1 MQKWFLKNRNAENYS
16 AVKSIVKDDLLAK
29 VLCNRGVVDAD
40 EVIDYLNDDYTKIY
54 RTDGLPDMD
63 VAREIIKDAI
73 DNHKKIR
80 IVGDYDSDGI
90 MSTTLLLRSL
100 KTFGAETSFEV
111 PDRKQDGYGINKRIV
126 DGCIKDDVSVIITC
140 DNGVSAFEAVKYA
153 KDNGIKVIVTDHHL
167 PKIEDG
173 KEISVEADAIIDPK
187 VEKSSYPFNDICGAF
202 VAFKLITYIS
212 KDYEFN
218 ADLIDEIT
226 QYAAFAS
233 VTDIM
238 PLLDENRDLIK
249 RGLELINSRPAK
261 AFYHLKNELKV
272 DKEINVFHIGF
283 ILGPSVNAIGRLSN
297 ANHAIAAFESYDDDK
312 IIAICKELY
321 ALNQERKDLTEL
333 GYEVAIKEIEAD
345 ENFLDKDVIIVK
357 SKDIERSVAGIVAG
371 RLKERYYR
379 PAIALYEEDG
389 VLYGSARSIE
399 EYNLFEEL
407 NKAKEL
413 LNSFGGH
420 KLAAGL
426 ELKLDNYDKFVT
438 FINKN
443 SNLTDDDK
451 IEKIYIDAFYPID
464 FQKFSIFDT
473 IEKLKPF
480 GEKNPDVLFADKDL
494 VLKDISVFGQNRNVI
509 KLKFRTKLDNIMM
522 AILFYKED
530 ELKKDY
536 EDEFNSDIYRDL
548 ASGKEIIMDICY
560 NLRINE
566 YMNNKNLEIN
576 VKHFRFRRWAYDRRF
591 N

>member
-1 MQKWFLKNRNAENYS
+1 MQKWFLKNRNTENYS

-29 VLCNRGVVDAD
+29 VLCNRGVVDDD

-54 RTDGLPDMD
+54 RTDGLPDMEA
-63 VAREIIKDAI
+63 AREIIKDAI

-80 IVGDYDSDGI
+80 VVGDYDSDGI

-100 KTFGAETSFEV
+100 KSFGAEASFEV
-111 PDRKQDGYGINKRIV
+111 PDRKRDGYGINKRIV
-126 DGCIKDDVSVIITC
+126 DGCIKDDVAVIITC

-173 KEISVEADAIIDPK
+173 KEISVEADSIIDPK
-187 VEKSSYPFNDICGAF
+187 VEKSSYPFKEICGAF

-212 KDYEFN
+212 KDYDFN
-218 ADLIDEIT
+218 PDLIDEII
-226 QYAAFAS
+226 QYAAFAT

-238 PLLDENRDLIK
+238 PLLDENRDLVK
-249 RGLELINSRPAK
+249 RGLQLMNSRPAK
-261 AFYHLKNELKV
+261 VFYHLKNELKV

-297 ANHAIAAFESYDDDK
+297 ANHAIAAFESCDDDS

-333 GYEVAIKEIEAD
+333 GYDVAIKEIEAD
-345 ENFLDKDVIIVK
+345 EAFEDKDIIIVK

-371 RLKERYYR
+371 RLKERYYK

-399 EYNLFEEL
+399 EYNIFDEL

-426 ELKLDNYDKFVT
+426 ELKLDNYDDFVR
-438 FINKN
+438 FLNEN
-443 SNLTDDDK
+443 STLTDEDK

-464 FQKFSIFDT
+464 FQKFSTYDT

-480 GEKNPDVLFADKDL
+480 GEKNPAVLFADKDL
-494 VLKDISVFGQNRNVI
+494 VLKDISVFGQNRSVI

-530 ELKKDY
+530 EFKKDY
-536 EDEFNSDIYRDL
+536 EDQFNSDIYRDL

-576 VKHFRFRRWAYDRRF
+576 IKHFRFRR
-591 N
+591 

>member
-29 VLCNRGVVDAD
+29 VLCNRGVVEEE
-40 EVIDYLNDDYTKIY
+40 EVIDYLNDDYSLIY
-54 RTDGLPDMD
+54 RTEGLPDLELS
-63 VAREIIKDAI
+63 RKIIKDAI
-73 DNHKKIR
+73 DNNKKIR

-100 KTFGAETSFEV
+100 KTFGADTSFEV

-187 VEKSSYPFNDICGAF
+187 VEKSSYPFKDICGAF

-218 ADLIDEIT
+218 ADLIDEIA
-226 QYAAFAS
+226 QYAAFATI
-233 VTDIM
+233 TDIM

-399 EYNLFEEL
+399 EYNLFDEL
-407 NKAKEL
+407 SKAKDL
-413 LNSFGGH
+413 LSGFGGH

-438 FINKN
+438 FINNN
-443 SNLTDDDK
+443 SNLTDEDK

>member
-1 MQKWFLKNRNAENYS
+1 MQKWFLKNRNAENYT
-16 AVKSIVKDDLLAK
+16 AVKNIVKDDLLAK
-29 VLCNRGVVDAD
+29 VLCNRGIV
-40 EVIDYLNDDYTKIY
+40 EEEKVIDYLNDDYSLIY
-54 RTDGLPDMD
+54 RTEGLPDLEL
-63 VAREIIKDAI
+63 ARKIIKDAI

-100 KTFGAETSFEV
+100 KTFGADTSFEV

-153 KDNGIKVIVTDHHL
+153 KDNDIKVIVTDHHL

-187 VEKSSYPFNDICGAF
+187 VEKSSYPFKDICGAF

-218 ADLIDEIT
+218 ADLIDEII
-226 QYAAFAS
+226 QYAAFATI
-233 VTDIM
+233 TDIM

-345 ENFLDKDVIIVK
+345 ENFPDKDVIIVK

-389 VLYGSARSIE
+389 ILYGSARSIE
-399 EYNLFEEL
+399 EYNLFDEL
-407 NKAKEL
+407 SKAKDL
-413 LNSFGGH
+413 LSGFGGH

-438 FINKN
+438 FINNN
-443 SNLTDDDK
+443 SNLTDEDK

-509 KLKFRTKLDNIMM
+509 KLKFRTKLDNIMT

>member
-29 VLCNRGVVDAD
+29 VLCNRGVVDPD

-63 VAREIIKDAI
+63 AAREIIKDAI

-80 IVGDYDSDGI
+80 VVGDYDSDGI

-100 KTFGAETSFEV
+100 KSFGAEASFEV

-126 DGCIKDDVSVIITC
+126 DGCIKDDVAVIITC

-187 VEKSSYPFNDICGAF
+187 VEKSSYPFKEICGAF
-202 VAFKLITYIS
+202 VAFKLIIYIS
-212 KDYEFN
+212 KDYDFN
-218 ADLIDEIT
+218 PDLIDEII
-226 QYAAFAS
+226 QYAAFAT

-238 PLLDENRDLIK
+238 PLLDENRDLVK
-249 RGLELINSRPAK
+249 RGLQLMNSRPAK
-261 AFYHLKNELKV
+261 VFYHLKNELKV

-297 ANHAIAAFESYDDDK
+297 ANHAIAAFESCDDDS

-333 GYEVAIKEIEAD
+333 GYDVAIKEIEED
-345 ENFLDKDVIIVK
+345 EAFEDKDIIIVK
-357 SKDIERSVAGIVAG
+357 SKEIERSVAGIVAG
-371 RLKERYYR
+371 RLKERYYK

-399 EYNLFEEL
+399 EYNIFDEL

-426 ELKLDNYDKFVT
+426 ELKLDNYDDFVR
-438 FINKN
+438 FLNEN
-443 SNLTDDDK
+443 STLTDEDK

-464 FQKFSIFDT
+464 FQKFSTYDT

-480 GEKNPDVLFADKDL
+480 GEKNPAVLFADKDL
-494 VLKDISVFGQNRNVI
+494 ILKDISVFGQNRSVI

-530 ELKKDY
+530 EFKKDY
-536 EDEFNSDIYRDL
+536 EDQFSSDIYRDL

-576 VKHFRFRRWAYDRRF
+576 IKHFRFRR
-591 N
+591 

>member
-1 MQKWFLKNRNAENYS
+1 MQKWFLKNRNAENYT
-16 AVKSIVKDDLLAK
+16 AVKNIVKDDLLAK
-29 VLCNRGVVDAD
+29 VLCNRGIV
-40 EVIDYLNDDYTKIY
+40 EEEKVIDYLNDDYSLIY
-54 RTDGLPDMD
+54 RTEGLPDLEL
-63 VAREIIKDAI
+63 ARKIIKDAI

-100 KTFGAETSFEV
+100 KTFGADTSFEV

-153 KDNGIKVIVTDHHL
+153 KDNDIKVIVTDHHL

-187 VEKSSYPFNDICGAF
+187 VEKSSYPFKDICGAF

-218 ADLIDEIT
+218 ADLIDEII
-226 QYAAFAS
+226 QYAAFATI
-233 VTDIM
+233 TDIM

-345 ENFLDKDVIIVK
+345 ENFPDKDVIIVK

-389 VLYGSARSIE
+389 ILYGSARSIE
-399 EYNLFEEL
+399 EYNLFDEL
-407 NKAKEL
+407 SKAKDL
-413 LNSFGGH
+413 LSGFGGH
-420 KLAAGL
+420 KLAAGF

-438 FINKN
+438 FINNN
-443 SNLTDDDK
+443 SNLTDEDK

-566 YMNNKNLEIN
+566 YMNNKTLEIN

>member
-1 MQKWFLKNRNAENYS
+1 MQKWFLKNRNAENYT
-16 AVKSIVKDDLLAK
+16 AVKNIVKDDLLAK
-29 VLCNRGVVDAD
+29 VLCNRGIVEEG
-40 EVIDYLNDDYTKIY
+40 EVIDYLNDDYSLIY
-54 RTDGLPDMD
+54 RTEGLPDLEL
-63 VAREIIKDAI
+63 ARKIIKDAI

-226 QYAAFAS
+226 QYAAFATI
-233 VTDIM
+233 TDIM

-312 IIAICKELY
+312 VIAICKELY

-345 ENFLDKDVIIVK
+345 KNFLDKDVIIVK

-371 RLKERYYR
+371 RLKERYYM

-399 EYNLFEEL
+399 EYNLFDEL
-407 NKAKEL
+407 SKAKDL
-413 LNSFGGH
+413 LSGFGGH

-438 FINKN
+438 FINNN
-443 SNLTDDDK
+443 SKLTDEDK

-576 VKHFRFRRWAYDRRF
+576 VKHFRFRR
-591 N
+591 

>member
-1 MQKWFLKNRNAENYS
+1 MQKWFLKNRNAENYT
-16 AVKSIVKDDLLAK
+16 AVKNIVKDDLLAK
-29 VLCNRGVVDAD
+29 VLCNRGIV
-40 EVIDYLNDDYTKIY
+40 EEEKVIDYLNDDYSLIY
-54 RTDGLPDMD
+54 RTEGLPDLEL
-63 VAREIIKDAI
+63 ARKIIKDAI

-100 KTFGAETSFEV
+100 KTFGADTSFEV

-153 KDNGIKVIVTDHHL
+153 KDNDIKVIVTDHHL

-187 VEKSSYPFNDICGAF
+187 VEKSSYPFKDICGAF

-218 ADLIDEIT
+218 ADLIDEII
-226 QYAAFAS
+226 QYAAFATI
-233 VTDIM
+233 TDIM

-345 ENFLDKDVIIVK
+345 ENFPDKDVIIVK

-389 VLYGSARSIE
+389 ILYGSARSIE
-399 EYNLFEEL
+399 EYNLFDEL
-407 NKAKEL
+407 SKAKDL
-413 LNSFGGH
+413 LSGFGGH

-438 FINKN
+438 FINNN
-443 SNLTDDDK
+443 SNLTDEDK

-530 ELKKDY
+530 ELKKVVFPMPLDPKT
-536 EDEFNSDIYRDL
+536 
-548 ASGKEIIMDICY
+548 AIISP
-560 NLRINE
+560 LFAQ
-566 YMNNKNLEIN
+566 KNQN
-576 VKHFRFRRWAYDRRF
+576 RW
-591 N
+591 

>member
-1 MQKWFLKNRNAENYS
+1 MQKWFLKNRNAENYT
-16 AVKSIVKDDLLAK
+16 AVKNIVKDDLLAK
-29 VLCNRGVVDAD
+29 VLCNRGIVEEE
-40 EVIDYLNDDYTKIY
+40 EVIDYLNDDYSLIY
-54 RTDGLPDMD
+54 RTEGLPDLEL
-63 VAREIIKDAI
+63 ARKIIKDAI

-153 KDNGIKVIVTDHHL
+153 KDNDIKVIVTDHHL

-187 VEKSSYPFNDICGAF
+187 VEKSSYPFKDICGAF

-218 ADLIDEIT
+218 ADLIDEIA
-226 QYAAFAS
+226 QYAAFATI
-233 VTDIM
+233 TDIM

-389 VLYGSARSIE
+389 ILYGSARSIE
-399 EYNLFEEL
+399 EYNLFDEL
-407 NKAKEL
+407 SKAKDL
-413 LNSFGGH
+413 LSGFGGH

-438 FINKN
+438 FINNN
-443 SNLTDDDK
+443 SNLTDEDK

>member
-1 MQKWFLKNRNAENYS
+1 MQKWFLKNRNAENYT
-16 AVKSIVKDDLLAK
+16 AVKNIVKDDLLAK
-29 VLCNRGVVDAD
+29 VLCNRGIVEKE
-40 EVIDYLNDDYTKIY
+40 EVIDYLNEDYSLIY
-54 RTDGLPDMD
+54 RTEGLPDLEP
-63 VAREIIKDAI
+63 ARKIIKDAI

-173 KEISVEADAIIDPK
+173 NEISVEADSIIDPK

-389 VLYGSARSIE
+389 ILYGSARSIE
-399 EYNLFEEL
+399 EYNLFDEL
-407 NKAKEL
+407 SKAKDL
-413 LNSFGGH
+413 LSGFGGH

-426 ELKLDNYDKFVT
+426 ELKLDNYDEFVT
-438 FINKN
+438 FINNN
-443 SNLTDDDK
+443 SNLTDEDK

>member
-1 MQKWFLKNRNAENYS
+1 MQKWFLKNRNAESYS

-54 RTDGLPDMD
+54 MTDGFPDMD
-63 VAREIIKDAI
+63 VASKIIKDAI

-80 IVGDYDSDGI
+80 VVGDYDSDGI

-100 KTFGAETSFEV
+100 KSFGAEASFEV
-111 PDRKQDGYGINKRIV
+111 PDRKADGYGINKRIV
-126 DGCIKDDVSVIITC
+126 DGCIKDDVAVIITC

-153 KDNGIKVIVTDHHL
+153 KDNGINVIVTDHHL

-187 VEKSSYPFNDICGAF
+187 VGKSSYPFKEICGAF

-212 KDYEFN
+212 KDYDFN
-218 ADLIDEIT
+218 PDLIDEII
-226 QYAAFAS
+226 QYAAFATI
-233 VTDIM
+233 TDIM
-238 PLLDENRDLIK
+238 PLLDENRDLVK
-249 RGLELINSRPAK
+249 RGLELMNSRPAK
-261 AFYHLKNELKV
+261 VFYHLKNELKV

-297 ANHAIAAFESYDDDK
+297 ANHAIAAFESCDDDS

-333 GYEVAIKEIEAD
+333 GYDVAIKEIEAD
-345 ENFLDKDVIIVK
+345 ETFEDKDIIIVK

-371 RLKERYYR
+371 RLKERYYK

-399 EYNLFEEL
+399 EYNIFDEL

-413 LNSFGGH
+413 LNGFGGH

-426 ELKLDNYDKFVT
+426 ELNLDNYDDFVT
-438 FINKN
+438 LLNEN
-443 SNLTDDDK
+443 STLTDEDK

-464 FQKFSIFDT
+464 FQKFSTYDT

-480 GEKNPDVLFADKDL
+480 GEKNPAVLFADKDL
-494 VLKDISVFGQNRNVI
+494 VLKDISVFGQNRSVI

-530 ELKKDY
+530 EFKKDY
-536 EDEFNSDIYRDL
+536 EDQFNSDIYRDL

-576 VKHFRFRRWAYDRRF
+576 IKHFRFRR
-591 N
+591 

>member
-1 MQKWFLKNRNAENYS
+1 MQKWFLKNRNAENYT
-16 AVKSIVKDDLLAK
+16 AVKNIVKDDLLAK
-29 VLCNRGVVDAD
+29 VLCNRGIVEEE
-40 EVIDYLNDDYTKIY
+40 EVIDYLNDDYSLIY
-54 RTDGLPDMD
+54 RTEGLPDLEP
-63 VAREIIKDAI
+63 ARKIIKDAI
-73 DNHKKIR
+73 ENHMKIR

-100 KTFGAETSFEV
+100 KTFGADASFEV

-218 ADLIDEIT
+218 ADLIDEIA
-226 QYAAFAS
+226 QYAAFATI
-233 VTDIM
+233 TDIM

-399 EYNLFEEL
+399 EYNLFDEL
-407 NKAKEL
+407 SKAKDL
-413 LNSFGGH
+413 LSGFGGH

-426 ELKLDNYDKFVT
+426 ELKLDNYDDFVT
-438 FINKN
+438 LLNKN
-443 SNLTDDDK
+443 STLTDNDK
-451 IEKIYIDAFYPID
+451 VEKIYIDAFYPID

-494 VLKDISVFGQNRNVI
+494 F
-509 KLKFRTKLDNIMM
+509 
-522 AILFYKED
+522 
-530 ELKKDY
+530 
-536 EDEFNSDIYRDL
+536 
-548 ASGKEIIMDICY
+548 
-560 NLRINE
+560 
-566 YMNNKNLEIN
+566 
-576 VKHFRFRRWAYDRRF
+576 
-591 N
+591 

>member
-1 MQKWFLKNRNAENYS
+1 MQKWFLKNRNAENYT
-16 AVKSIVKDDLLAK
+16 AVKNIVKDDLLAK
-29 VLCNRGVVDAD
+29 VLCNRGIVEEE
-40 EVIDYLNDDYTKIY
+40 EVIDYLNNDYSLIY
-54 RTDGLPDMD
+54 RTEGLPDLEA
-63 VAREIIKDAI
+63 ARKIIKDAI

-153 KDNGIKVIVTDHHL
+153 KDNGVKVIVTDHHL

-226 QYAAFAS
+226 QYAAFATI
-233 VTDIM
+233 TDIM

-399 EYNLFEEL
+399 EYNLFDEL
-407 NKAKEL
+407 SKAKDFL
-413 LNSFGGH
+413 SGFGGH

-438 FINKN
+438 FINNN
-443 SNLTDDDK
+443 SNLTDEDK

-509 KLKFRTKLDNIMM
+509 KLKFRTKLDNIMT

-536 EDEFNSDIYRDL
+536 EDEFNSDIFRDL
-548 ASGKEIIMDICY
+548 ASGKEMIMDICY

>member
-1 MQKWFLKNRNAENYS
+1 MQKWFLKNRNAENYT
-16 AVKSIVKDDLLAK
+16 AVKNIVKDDLLAK
-29 VLCNRGVVDAD
+29 VLCNRGIVEEG
-40 EVIDYLNDDYTKIY
+40 EVIDYLNDDYSLIY
-54 RTDGLPDMD
+54 RTEGLPDLEL
-63 VAREIIKDAI
+63 ARKIIKDAI

-153 KDNGIKVIVTDHHL
+153 KDNGVNVIVTDHHL

-187 VEKSSYPFNDICGAF
+187 VEKSSYPFKDICGAF

-226 QYAAFAS
+226 QYAAFATI
-233 VTDIM
+233 TDIM

-345 ENFLDKDVIIVK
+345 ENFPDKDVIIVK

-399 EYNLFEEL
+399 EYNLFDEL
-407 NKAKEL
+407 SKAKDL
-413 LNSFGGH
+413 LSGFGGH

-438 FINKN
+438 FINNN
-443 SNLTDDDK
+443 SNLTDEDK

-509 KLKFRTKLDNIMM
+509 KLKFRTKLDNIMT
-522 AILFYKED
+522 AILFYKE
-530 ELKKDY
+530 EEFKKDY

>member
-1 MQKWFLKNRNAENYS
+1 MQKWVLKNRNAESYS

-54 RTDGLPDMD
+54 RTEGLSDMD

-80 IVGDYDSDGI
+80 VVGDYDSDGI

-100 KTFGAETSFEV
+100 KSFGAEASFEV
-111 PDRKQDGYGINKRIV
+111 PDRKADGYGINKRIV
-126 DGCIKDDVSVIITC
+126 DGCIKDDIAVIITC

-187 VEKSSYPFNDICGAF
+187 VEKSSYPFKEICGAF

-212 KDYEFN
+212 KDYDFN
-218 ADLIDEIT
+218 PDLIDEII
-226 QYAAFAS
+226 QYAAFAT

-238 PLLDENRDLIK
+238 PLLDENRDLVK
-249 RGLELINSRPAK
+249 RGLQLMNSRPAK
-261 AFYHLKNELKV
+261 VFYHLKNELKV

-297 ANHAIAAFESYDDDK
+297 ANHAIAAFESCDDDS
-312 IIAICKELY
+312 IIAICKELC

-333 GYEVAIKEIEAD
+333 GYDVAIKEIEAD
-345 ENFLDKDVIIVK
+345 KAFEDKDIIIVK

-371 RLKERYYR
+371 RLKERYYK

-399 EYNLFEEL
+399 EYNIFDEL

-426 ELKLDNYDKFVT
+426 ELKLDNYDDFVR
-438 FINKN
+438 FLNEN
-443 SNLTDDDK
+443 STLTDEDK

-464 FQKFSIFDT
+464 FQKFSTYDT

-480 GEKNPDVLFADKDL
+480 GEKNPAVLFADKDL
-494 VLKDISVFGQNRNVI
+494 VLKDISVFGQNRSVI
-509 KLKFRTKLDNIMM
+509 KLKFTTKLDNIMM

-536 EDEFNSDIYRDL
+536 EDQFNSDIYRDL

-576 VKHFRFRRWAYDRRF
+576 IKHFRFRR
-591 N
+591 

>member
-1 MQKWFLKNRNAENYS
+1 
-16 AVKSIVKDDLLAK
+16 
-29 VLCNRGVVDAD
+29 
-40 EVIDYLNDDYTKIY
+40 
-54 RTDGLPDMD
+54 
-63 VAREIIKDAI
+63 
-73 DNHKKIR
+73 
-80 IVGDYDSDGI
+80 
-90 MSTTLLLRSL
+90 
-100 KTFGAETSFEV
+100 
-111 PDRKQDGYGINKRIV
+111 
-126 DGCIKDDVSVIITC
+126 
-140 DNGVSAFEAVKYA
+140 
-153 KDNGIKVIVTDHHL
+153 
-167 PKIEDG
+167 
-173 KEISVEADAIIDPK
+173 
-187 VEKSSYPFNDICGAF
+187 
-202 VAFKLITYIS
+202 
-212 KDYEFN
+212 
-218 ADLIDEIT
+218 
-226 QYAAFAS
+226 
-233 VTDIM
+233 M

-345 ENFLDKDVIIVK
+345 KNFLDKDVIIVK

-399 EYNLFEEL
+399 EYNLFDEL
-407 NKAKEL
+407 SKAKDL
-413 LNSFGGH
+413 LSGFGGH

-426 ELKLDNYDKFVT
+426 ELKLDNYDEFVT
-438 FINKN
+438 FINNN
-443 SNLTDDDK
+443 SKLTDEDK

-494 VLKDISVFGQNRNVI
+494 FLKDISVFGQNRNVI
-509 KLKFRTKLDNIMM
+509 KLKFRTKPVSYTHLT
-522 AILFYKED
+522 LPT
-530 ELKKDY
+530 
-536 EDEFNSDIYRDL
+536 IY
-548 ASGKEIIMDICY
+548 S
-560 NLRINE
+560 
-566 YMNNKNLEIN
+566 
-576 VKHFRFRRWAYDRRF
+576 V
-591 N
+591 

>member
-1 MQKWFLKNRNAENYS
+1 MQKWFLKNRNAENYT
-16 AVKSIVKDDLLAK
+16 AVKNIVKDDLLAK
-29 VLCNRGVVDAD
+29 VLCNRGIV
-40 EVIDYLNDDYTKIY
+40 EEEKVIDYLNDDYSLIY
-54 RTDGLPDMD
+54 RTEGLPDLEL
-63 VAREIIKDAI
+63 ARKIIKDAI

-100 KTFGAETSFEV
+100 KTFGADTSFEV

-140 DNGVSAFEAVKYA
+140 DNGVSAFEVVKYA
-153 KDNGIKVIVTDHHL
+153 KDNDIKVIVTDHHL

-187 VEKSSYPFNDICGAF
+187 VEKSSYPFKDICGAF

-218 ADLIDEIT
+218 ADLIDEII
-226 QYAAFAS
+226 QYAAFATI
-233 VTDIM
+233 TDIM

-345 ENFLDKDVIIVK
+345 ENFPDKDVIIVK

-389 VLYGSARSIE
+389 ILYGSARSIE
-399 EYNLFEEL
+399 EYNLFDEL
-407 NKAKEL
+407 SKAKDL
-413 LNSFGGH
+413 LSGFGGH

-438 FINKN
+438 FINNN
-443 SNLTDDDK
+443 SNLTDEDK

-566 YMNNKNLEIN
+566 YMNNKTLEIN

>member
-1 MQKWFLKNRNAENYS
+1 MQKWFLKNRNAENYT
-16 AVKSIVKDDLLAK
+16 AVKNIVKDDLLAK
-29 VLCNRGVVDAD
+29 VLCNRGIAEEG

-54 RTDGLPDMD
+54 RTEGLPDLEP
-63 VAREIIKDAI
+63 ARKIIKDAI
-73 DNHKKIR
+73 ENHKKIR

-187 VEKSSYPFNDICGAF
+187 VEKSSYPFKDICGAF

-226 QYAAFAS
+226 QYAAFATI
-233 VTDIM
+233 TDIM

-345 ENFLDKDVIIVK
+345 ENFPDKDVIIVK

-389 VLYGSARSIE
+389 ILYGSARSIE
-399 EYNLFEEL
+399 EYNLFDEL
-407 NKAKEL
+407 SKAKDL
-413 LNSFGGH
+413 LSGFGGH

-426 ELKLDNYDKFVT
+426 ELKLDNYDDFVT
-438 FINKN
+438 LLNKN
-443 SNLTDDDK
+443 SNLTDEDK

-509 KLKFRTKLDNIMM
+509 KLKFRTKLDNIMT

>member
-1 MQKWFLKNRNAENYS
+1 MQKWFLKNRNAENYT
-16 AVKSIVKDDLLAK
+16 AVKNIVKDDLLAK
-29 VLCNRGVVDAD
+29 VLCNRGIV
-40 EVIDYLNDDYTKIY
+40 EEEKVIDYLNDDYSLIY
-54 RTDGLPDMD
+54 RTEGLPDLEL
-63 VAREIIKDAI
+63 ARKIIKDAI

-100 KTFGAETSFEV
+100 KTFGADTSFEV

-153 KDNGIKVIVTDHHL
+153 KDNDIKVIVTDHHL

-187 VEKSSYPFNDICGAF
+187 VEKSSYPFKDICGAF

-218 ADLIDEIT
+218 ADLIDEII
-226 QYAAFAS
+226 QYAAFATI
-233 VTDIM
+233 TDIM

-345 ENFLDKDVIIVK
+345 ENFPDKDVIIVK

-389 VLYGSARSIE
+389 ILYGSARSIE
-399 EYNLFEEL
+399 EYNLFDEL
-407 NKAKEL
+407 SKAKDL
-413 LNSFGGH
+413 LSGFGGH

-438 FINKN
+438 FINNN
-443 SNLTDDDK
+443 SNLTDEDK

-509 KLKFRTKLDNIMM
+509 KLKFRTKLDNIMT
-522 AILFYKED
+522 AILFYKE
-530 ELKKDY
+530 EEFKKDY
-536 EDEFNSDIYRDL
+536 EDQFNSDIFRDL

>member
-1 MQKWFLKNRNAENYS
+1 MQKWFLKNRNAKNYT
-16 AVKSIVKDDLLAK
+16 AVKNIVKDDLLAK
-29 VLCNRGVVDAD
+29 VLCNRGIVEEG
-40 EVIDYLNDDYTKIY
+40 EVIDYLNDDYSLIY
-54 RTDGLPDMD
+54 RTEGLPDLEL
-63 VAREIIKDAI
+63 ARKIIKDAI

-100 KTFGAETSFEV
+100 KTFGADTSFEV

-226 QYAAFAS
+226 QYAAFATI
-233 VTDIM
+233 TDIM

-389 VLYGSARSIE
+389 ILYGSARSIE
-399 EYNLFEEL
+399 EYNLFDEL
-407 NKAKEL
+407 SKAKDL
-413 LNSFGGH
+413 LSGFGGH

-438 FINKN
+438 FINNN
-443 SNLTDDDK
+443 SNLTDEDK

-494 VLKDISVFGQNRNVI
+494 FLKDISVFGQNRNVI

>member
-1 MQKWFLKNRNAENYS
+1 MQKWFLKNRNAESYS

-80 IVGDYDSDGI
+80 VVGDYDSDGI

-100 KTFGAETSFEV
+100 KSFGAEASFEV
-111 PDRKQDGYGINKRIV
+111 PDRKADGYGINKRIV
-126 DGCIKDDVSVIITC
+126 DGCIKDDVAVIITC

-187 VEKSSYPFNDICGAF
+187 VEKSSYPFKEICGAF

-212 KDYEFN
+212 KDYDFN
-218 ADLIDEIT
+218 PDLIDKII
-226 QYAAFAS
+226 QYAAFAT

-238 PLLDENRDLIK
+238 PLLDENRDLVK
-249 RGLELINSRPAK
+249 RGLELMNSRPAK
-261 AFYHLKNELKV
+261 VFYHLKNELKV

-297 ANHAIAAFESYDDDK
+297 ANHAIAAFESCDDDS

-333 GYEVAIKEIEAD
+333 GYDVAIKEIEAD
-345 ENFLDKDVIIVK
+345 EAFEDKDIIIVK

-371 RLKERYYR
+371 RLKERYYK

-399 EYNLFEEL
+399 EYNIFDEL

-426 ELKLDNYDKFVT
+426 ELKLDNYDDFVT
-438 FINKN
+438 LLNEN
-443 SNLTDDDK
+443 STLTDEDK

-464 FQKFSIFDT
+464 FQKFSTYDT

-480 GEKNPDVLFADKDL
+480 GEKNPAVLFADKDL
-494 VLKDISVFGQNRNVI
+494 VLKDISVFGQNRSVI

-530 ELKKDY
+530 EFKKDY
-536 EDEFNSDIYRDL
+536 EDQFNSDIYWDL

-576 VKHFRFRRWAYDRRF
+576 IKHFRFRR
-591 N
+591 

>member
-63 VAREIIKDAI
+63 ASRAIIKDAI
-73 DNHKKIR
+73 DNQKKIR
-80 IVGDYDSDGI
+80 VVGDYDSDGI

-100 KTFGAETSFEV
+100 KSFGAEASFEV
-111 PDRKQDGYGINKRIV
+111 PDRKADGYGINKRIV
-126 DGCIKDDVSVIITC
+126 DGCIKDDVAVIITC

-167 PKIEDG
+167 PKIEDD

-187 VEKSSYPFNDICGAF
+187 VEKSSYPFKEICGAF

-212 KDYEFN
+212 KDYDFN
-218 ADLIDEIT
+218 PDLIGEII
-226 QYAAFAS
+226 QYAAFAT

-238 PLLDENRDLIK
+238 PLLDENRDLVK
-249 RGLELINSRPAK
+249 RGLQLMNSRPAK
-261 AFYHLKNELKV
+261 VFYHLKNELKV

-297 ANHAIAAFESYDDDK
+297 ANHAIAAFESCDDDS

-333 GYEVAIKEIEAD
+333 GYDVAIKEIEAD
-345 ENFLDKDVIIVK
+345 EAFEDKDIIIVK

-371 RLKERYYR
+371 RLKERYYK

-399 EYNLFEEL
+399 EYNIFDEL

-426 ELKLDNYDKFVT
+426 ELKLDNYDDFVR
-438 FINKN
+438 FLNEN
-443 SNLTDDDK
+443 STLTDEDK

-464 FQKFSIFDT
+464 FQKFSTYDT

-480 GEKNPDVLFADKDL
+480 GEKNPAVLFADKDL
-494 VLKDISVFGQNRNVI
+494 VLKDISVFGQNRSVI

-522 AILFYKED
+522 AILFYKDD
-530 ELKKDY
+530 EFKKDY
-536 EDEFNSDIYRDL
+536 EDQFNSDIYRDL

-576 VKHFRFRRWAYDRRF
+576 IKHFRFRR
-591 N
+591 

>member
-1 MQKWFLKNRNAENYS
+1 MQKWFLKNRNAENYT
-16 AVKSIVKDDLLAK
+16 AVKNIVKDDLLAK
-29 VLCNRGVVDAD
+29 VLCNRGIVEEG
-40 EVIDYLNDDYTKIY
+40 EVIDYLNDDYSLIY
-54 RTDGLPDMD
+54 RTEGLPDLEL
-63 VAREIIKDAI
+63 ARKIIKDAI

-399 EYNLFEEL
+399 EYNLFDEL
-407 NKAKEL
+407 SKAKDL
-413 LNSFGGH
+413 LSGFGGH

-438 FINKN
+438 FINNN
-443 SNLTDDDK
+443 SNLTDEDK

-494 VLKDISVFGQNRNVI
+494 FLKDISVFGQNRNVI
-509 KLKFRTKLDNIMM
+509 KLKFRTKLDNIMT
-522 AILFYKED
+522 AILFYKEE

-536 EDEFNSDIYRDL
+536 EDQFNSDIFRDL

>member
-1 MQKWFLKNRNAENYS
+1 MQKWFLKNRNAENYT
-16 AVKSIVKDDLLAK
+16 AVKNIVKDDLLAK
-29 VLCNRGVVDAD
+29 VLCNRGIV
-40 EVIDYLNDDYTKIY
+40 EEEKVIDYLNDDYSLIY
-54 RTDGLPDMD
+54 RTEGLPDLEL
-63 VAREIIKDAI
+63 ARKIIKDAI

-100 KTFGAETSFEV
+100 KTFGADTSFEV

-153 KDNGIKVIVTDHHL
+153 KDNDIKVIVTDHHL

-187 VEKSSYPFNDICGAF
+187 VEKSSYPFKDICGAF

-218 ADLIDEIT
+218 ADLIDEII
-226 QYAAFAS
+226 QYAAFATI
-233 VTDIM
+233 TDIM

-345 ENFLDKDVIIVK
+345 ENFPDKDVIIVK

-389 VLYGSARSIE
+389 ILYGSARSIE
-399 EYNLFEEL
+399 EYNLFDEL
-407 NKAKEL
+407 SKAKDL
-413 LNSFGGH
+413 LSGFGGH

-438 FINKN
+438 FINNN
-443 SNLTDDDK
+443 SNLTDEDK

-566 YMNNKNLEIN
+566 YMNNKTLEIN

>member
-1 MQKWFLKNRNAENYS
+1 MQKWFLKNRNAENYT
-16 AVKSIVKDDLLAK
+16 AVKNIVKDDLLAK
-29 VLCNRGVVDAD
+29 VLCNRGIVEEG
-40 EVIDYLNDDYTKIY
+40 EVIDYLNNDYSLIY
-54 RTDGLPDMD
+54 RTEGLPDLEL
-63 VAREIIKDAI
+63 ARKIIKDAI

-100 KTFGAETSFEV
+100 KTFGADTSFEV

-187 VEKSSYPFNDICGAF
+187 VEKSSYPFKDICGAF

-218 ADLIDEIT
+218 ADLIDEIA
-226 QYAAFAS
+226 QYAAFATI
-233 VTDIM
+233 TDIM

-345 ENFLDKDVIIVK
+345 ENFPDKDVIIVK

-389 VLYGSARSIE
+389 ILYGSARSIE
-399 EYNLFEEL
+399 EYNLFDEL
-407 NKAKEL
+407 SKAKDL
-413 LNSFGGH
+413 LSGFGGH

-438 FINKN
+438 FINNN
-443 SNLTDDDK
+443 SNLTDEDK

-566 YMNNKNLEIN
+566 YMNNKTLEIN
-576 VKHFRFRRWAYDRRF
+576 VKHFRFRR
-591 N
+591 

>member
-1 MQKWFLKNRNAENYS
+1 MQKWFLKNRNAENYT
-16 AVKSIVKDDLLAK
+16 AVKNIVKDDLLAK
-29 VLCNRGVVDAD
+29 VLCNRGIVEEG
-40 EVIDYLNDDYTKIY
+40 EVIDYLNDDYSLIY
-54 RTDGLPDMD
+54 RTEGLPDLEL
-63 VAREIIKDAI
+63 ARKIIKDAI

-100 KTFGAETSFEV
+100 KTFGADTSFEV

-187 VEKSSYPFNDICGAF
+187 VEKSSYPFKDICGAF

-249 RGLELINSRPAK
+249 RGLKLINSRPAK

-272 DKEINVFHIGF
+272 DKEISVFHIGF

-297 ANHAIAAFESYDDDK
+297 ANHAIAAFESYDDEK

-345 ENFLDKDVIIVK
+345 DDFLDKDVIIVK

-399 EYNLFEEL
+399 EYNLFDEL
-407 NKAKEL
+407 NKAKDFL
-413 LNSFGGH
+413 SGFGGH

-438 FINKN
+438 FINNN
-443 SNLTDDDK
+443 SNLTDEDK

>member
-1 MQKWFLKNRNAENYS
+1 MQKWFLKNRNAENYT
-16 AVKSIVKDDLLAK
+16 AVKNIVKDDLLAK
-29 VLCNRGVVDAD
+29 VLCNRGIVEEE
-40 EVIDYLNDDYTKIY
+40 EVIDYLNDDYSLIY
-54 RTDGLPDMD
+54 RTEGLPDLEL
-63 VAREIIKDAI
+63 ARKIIKDAI

-100 KTFGAETSFEV
+100 KTFGAEASFEV

-187 VEKSSYPFNDICGAF
+187 VEKSSYPFKDICGAF

-218 ADLIDEIT
+218 ADLIDEIA
-226 QYAAFAS
+226 QYAAFATI
-233 VTDIM
+233 TDIM

-321 ALNQERKDLTEL
+321 ALNQERKDLTEF

-357 SKDIERSVAGIVAG
+357 SKYIERSVAGIVAG

-389 VLYGSARSIE
+389 ILYGSARSIE
-399 EYNLFEEL
+399 EYNLFDEL
-407 NKAKEL
+407 SKAKDL
-413 LNSFGGH
+413 LSGFGGH

-426 ELKLDNYDKFVT
+426 ELKLDNYEDFVT
-438 FINKN
+438 LLNNN
-443 SNLTDDDK
+443 SKLTDEDK

-509 KLKFRTKLDNIMM
+509 KLKFRTKLDNIMT

>member
-80 IVGDYDSDGI
+80 VVGDYDSDGI

-100 KTFGAETSFEV
+100 ESFEAEASFEV
-111 PDRKQDGYGINKRIV
+111 PDRKADGYGINKRIV
-126 DGCIKDDVSVIITC
+126 DGCIKDDVAVIITC

-173 KEISVEADAIIDPK
+173 KEISVVADAIIDPK
-187 VEKSSYPFNDICGAF
+187 VEKSSYPFKEICGAF

-212 KDYEFN
+212 KDYDFN
-218 ADLIDEIT
+218 SDLIDEVI
-226 QYAAFAS
+226 QYAAFAT

-238 PLLDENRDLIK
+238 PLLDENRDLVK
-249 RGLELINSRPAK
+249 RGLQLMNSRPAK
-261 AFYHLKNELKV
+261 VFYHLKNELKV

-297 ANHAIAAFESYDDDK
+297 ANHAIAAFESCDDDS

-333 GYEVAIKEIEAD
+333 GYDVAIKEIEAD
-345 ENFLDKDVIIVK
+345 EAFEDKDIIIVK

-371 RLKERYYR
+371 RLKERYYK

-399 EYNLFEEL
+399 EYNIFDEL
-407 NKAKEL
+407 NKAKGL
-413 LNSFGGH
+413 LISFGGH

-426 ELKLDNYDKFVT
+426 ELKLDNYDDFVR
-438 FINKN
+438 FLNEN
-443 SNLTDDDK
+443 STLTDEDK

-464 FQKFSIFDT
+464 FQKFSTYDT

-480 GEKNPDVLFADKDL
+480 GEKNPAVLFADKDL
-494 VLKDISVFGQNRNVI
+494 VLKDISVFGQNRSVI

-530 ELKKDY
+530 EFKKDY
-536 EDEFNSDIYRDL
+536 EDQFNSDIYRDL

-576 VKHFRFRRWAYDRRF
+576 IKHFRFRR
-591 N
+591 

>member
-1 MQKWFLKNRNAENYS
+1 MQKWFLKNRNAESYS

-80 IVGDYDSDGI
+80 VVGDYDSDGI

-100 KTFGAETSFEV
+100 KSFGAEASFEV

-187 VEKSSYPFNDICGAF
+187 VEKSSYPFKEICGAF

-212 KDYEFN
+212 KDYDFN
-218 ADLIDEIT
+218 PDLIDEII
-226 QYAAFAS
+226 QYAAFAT

-238 PLLDENRDLIK
+238 PLLDENRDLVK
-249 RGLELINSRPAK
+249 RGLELMNSRPAK
-261 AFYHLKNELKV
+261 VFYHLKNELKV

-297 ANHAIAAFESYDDDK
+297 ANHAIAAFESCDDDS

-333 GYEVAIKEIEAD
+333 GYDVAIKEIEAD
-345 ENFLDKDVIIVK
+345 EAFEDKDIIIVK

-371 RLKERYYR
+371 RLKERYYK

-399 EYNLFEEL
+399 EYNIFDEL

-426 ELKLDNYDKFVT
+426 ELKLDNYDDFVT
-438 FINKN
+438 LLNEN
-443 SNLTDDDK
+443 STLTDEDK

-464 FQKFSIFDT
+464 FQKFSTYDT

-480 GEKNPDVLFADKDL
+480 GEKNPAVLFADKDL
-494 VLKDISVFGQNRNVI
+494 VLKDISVFGQNRSVI

-530 ELKKDY
+530 EFKKDY
-536 EDEFNSDIYRDL
+536 EDQFNSDIYWDL

-576 VKHFRFRRWAYDRRF
+576 IKHFRFRR
-591 N
+591 

>member
-1 MQKWFLKNRNAENYS
+1 MQKWFLKNRNAENYT
-16 AVKSIVKDDLLAK
+16 AVKNIVKDDLLAK
-29 VLCNRGVVDAD
+29 VLCNRGIV
-40 EVIDYLNDDYTKIY
+40 EEEKVIDYLNDDYSLIY
-54 RTDGLPDMD
+54 RTEGLPDLEL
-63 VAREIIKDAI
+63 ARKIIKDAI

-100 KTFGAETSFEV
+100 KTFGADTSFEV

-153 KDNGIKVIVTDHHL
+153 KDNDIKVIVTDHHL

-187 VEKSSYPFNDICGAF
+187 VEKSSYPFKDICGAF

-218 ADLIDEIT
+218 ADLIDEII
-226 QYAAFAS
+226 QYAAFATI
-233 VTDIM
+233 TDIM

-345 ENFLDKDVIIVK
+345 ENFPDKDVIIVK

-389 VLYGSARSIE
+389 ILYGSARSIE
-399 EYNLFEEL
+399 EYNLFDEL
-407 NKAKEL
+407 SKAKDL
-413 LNSFGGH
+413 LSGFGGH

-438 FINKN
+438 FINNN
-443 SNLTDDDK
+443 SNLTDEDK

>member
-153 KDNGIKVIVTDHHL
+153 KDNDIKVIVTDHHL

-187 VEKSSYPFNDICGAF
+187 VEKSSYPFKDICGAF

-399 EYNLFEEL
+399 EYNLFDEL
-407 NKAKEL
+407 SKAKDL
-413 LNSFGGH
+413 LSGFGGH

-426 ELKLDNYDKFVT
+426 ELKLDNYDDFVT
-438 FINKN
+438 LLNKN
-443 SNLTDDDK
+443 SNLTDEDK

-509 KLKFRTKLDNIMM
+509 KLKFRTKLDNIMT

-576 VKHFRFRRWAYDRRF
+576 VKHFRFRR
-591 N
+591 

>member
-1 MQKWFLKNRNAENYS
+1 MQKWFLKNRNAENYT
-16 AVKSIVKDDLLAK
+16 AVKNIVKDDLLAK
-29 VLCNRGVVDAD
+29 VLCNRGIV
-40 EVIDYLNDDYTKIY
+40 EEEKVIDYLNDDYSLIY
-54 RTDGLPDMD
+54 RTEGLPDLEL
-63 VAREIIKDAI
+63 ARKIIKDAI

-100 KTFGAETSFEV
+100 KTFGADTSFEV

-187 VEKSSYPFNDICGAF
+187 VEKSSYPFKDICGAF

-226 QYAAFAS
+226 QYAAFATI
-233 VTDIM
+233 TDIM

-345 ENFLDKDVIIVK
+345 ENFPDKDVIIVK

-389 VLYGSARSIE
+389 ILYGSARSIE
-399 EYNLFEEL
+399 EYNLFDEL
-407 NKAKEL
+407 SKAKDL
-413 LNSFGGH
+413 LSGFGGH

-438 FINKN
+438 FINNN
-443 SNLTDDDK
+443 SNLTDEDK

-566 YMNNKNLEIN
+566 YMNNKTLEIN

>member
-1 MQKWFLKNRNAENYS
+1 MQKWFLKNRNAENYTS
-16 AVKSIVKDDLLAK
+16 VKNIVKDDLLAK
-29 VLCNRGVVDAD
+29 VLCNRGIVEEE
-40 EVIDYLNDDYTKIY
+40 EVIDYLNDDYSLIY
-54 RTDGLPDMD
+54 RTEGLPDLEL
-63 VAREIIKDAI
+63 ARKIIKDVI

-100 KTFGAETSFEV
+100 KTFGADTSFEV

-153 KDNGIKVIVTDHHL
+153 KDNGINVIVTDHHL

-187 VEKSSYPFNDICGAF
+187 VEKSSYPFKDICGAF

-399 EYNLFEEL
+399 EYNLFDEL
-407 NKAKEL
+407 SKAKDL
-413 LNSFGGH
+413 LSGFGGH

-438 FINKN
+438 FINNN
-443 SNLTDDDK
+443 SNLTDEDK

-566 YMNNKNLEIN
+566 YMNNKTLEIN

>member
-1 MQKWFLKNRNAENYS
+1 MQKWFLKNRNAENYT
-16 AVKSIVKDDLLAK
+16 AVKNIVKDDLLAK
-29 VLCNRGVVDAD
+29 VLCNRGIVEVG
-40 EVIDYLNDDYTKIY
+40 EVIDYLNDDYSLIY
-54 RTDGLPDMD
+54 RTEGLPDLEP
-63 VAREIIKDAI
+63 ARKIIKDAI

-187 VEKSSYPFNDICGAF
+187 VEKSSYPFKDICGAF

-389 VLYGSARSIE
+389 ILYGSARSIE
-399 EYNLFEEL
+399 EYNLFDEL
-407 NKAKEL
+407 SKAKDL
-413 LNSFGGH
+413 LSGFGGH

-426 ELKLDNYDKFVT
+426 ELKLDNYDEFVT
-438 FINKN
+438 FINNN
-443 SNLTDDDK
+443 SNLTDEDK

>member
-1 MQKWFLKNRNAENYS
+1 MQKWFLKNRNAENYT
-16 AVKSIVKDDLLAK
+16 AVKNIVKDDLLAK
-29 VLCNRGVVDAD
+29 VLCNRGIV
-40 EVIDYLNDDYTKIY
+40 EEEKVIDYLNDDYSLIY
-54 RTDGLPDMD
+54 RTEGLPDLEL
-63 VAREIIKDAI
+63 ARKIIKDAI

-100 KTFGAETSFEV
+100 KTFGADTSFEV

-153 KDNGIKVIVTDHHL
+153 KDNDIKVIVTDHHL

-187 VEKSSYPFNDICGAF
+187 VEKSSYPFKDICGAF

-218 ADLIDEIT
+218 ADLIDEII
-226 QYAAFAS
+226 QYAAFATI
-233 VTDIM
+233 TDIM

-345 ENFLDKDVIIVK
+345 ENFPDKDVIIVK

-389 VLYGSARSIE
+389 ILYGSARSIE
-399 EYNLFEEL
+399 EYNLFDEL
-407 NKAKEL
+407 SKAKDL
-413 LNSFGGH
+413 LSGFGGH

-438 FINKN
+438 FINNN
-443 SNLTDDDK
+443 SNLTDEDK

-576 VKHFRFRRWAYDRRF
+576 VKHFRFRR
-591 N
+591 

>member
-63 VAREIIKDAI
+63 AARAIIKDAI

-80 IVGDYDSDGI
+80 VVGDYDSDGI
-90 MSTTLLLRSL
+90 MSTTLLLRGL
-100 KTFGAETSFEV
+100 KSFGAEASFEV

-126 DGCIKDDVSVIITC
+126 DGCIKDDVAVIITC

-153 KDNGIKVIVTDHHL
+153 KDNGINVIVTDHHL

-187 VEKSSYPFNDICGAF
+187 VEKSSYPFKEICGAF

-212 KDYEFN
+212 KDYDFN
-218 ADLIDEIT
+218 PDLIDEII
-226 QYAAFAS
+226 QYAAFATI
-233 VTDIM
+233 TDIM
-238 PLLDENRDLIK
+238 PLLDENRDLVK
-249 RGLELINSRPAK
+249 RGLELMNSRPAK
-261 AFYHLKNELKV
+261 VFYHLKNELKV

-297 ANHAIAAFESYDDDK
+297 ANHAIAAFESCDDDS

-333 GYEVAIKEIEAD
+333 GYDVAIKEIEAD
-345 ENFLDKDVIIVK
+345 EAFEDKDIIIVK

-371 RLKERYYR
+371 RLKERYYK

-399 EYNLFEEL
+399 EYNIFDEL

-426 ELKLDNYDKFVT
+426 ELKLDNYDDFVT
-438 FINKN
+438 LLNEN
-443 SNLTDDDK
+443 STLTDEDK

-464 FQKFSIFDT
+464 FQKFSTYDT

-480 GEKNPDVLFADKDL
+480 GEKNPAVLFADKDL
-494 VLKDISVFGQNRNVI
+494 VLKDISVFGQNRSVI

-530 ELKKDY
+530 EFKKDY
-536 EDEFNSDIYRDL
+536 EDQFNSDIYRDL

-576 VKHFRFRRWAYDRRF
+576 IKNFRFRR
-591 N
+591 

>member
-29 VLCNRGVVDAD
+29 VLCNRGVVEEE
-40 EVIDYLNDDYTKIY
+40 EVIDYLNDDYSLIY
-54 RTDGLPDMD
+54 RTEGLPDLELS
-63 VAREIIKDAI
+63 RKIIKDAI
-73 DNHKKIR
+73 DNNKKIR

-100 KTFGAETSFEV
+100 KTFGADTSFEV

-187 VEKSSYPFNDICGAF
+187 VEKSSYPFKDICGAF

-389 VLYGSARSIE
+389 ILYGSARSIE
-399 EYNLFEEL
+399 EYNLFDEL
-407 NKAKEL
+407 SKAKDL
-413 LNSFGGH
+413 LSGFGGH

-438 FINKN
+438 FINNN
-443 SNLTDDDK
+443 SNLTDEDK

-509 KLKFRTKLDNIMM
+509 KLKFRTKLDNIMT
-522 AILFYKED
+522 AILFYKE
-530 ELKKDY
+530 EEFKKDY

>member
-1 MQKWFLKNRNAENYS
+1 MQKWFLKNRNAENYT
-16 AVKSIVKDDLLAK
+16 AVKNIVKDDLLAK
-29 VLCNRGVVDAD
+29 VLCNRGIVEEE
-40 EVIDYLNDDYTKIY
+40 EVIDYLNDDYSLIY
-54 RTDGLPDMD
+54 RTEGLPDLEP
-63 VAREIIKDAI
+63 ARKIIKDVI

-218 ADLIDEIT
+218 ADLIDEIA
-226 QYAAFAS
+226 QYAAFATI
-233 VTDIM
+233 TDIM

-297 ANHAIAAFESYDDDK
+297 ANHAIAAFESYDDDM

-389 VLYGSARSIE
+389 ILYGSARSIE
-399 EYNLFEEL
+399 EYNLFDEL
-407 NKAKEL
+407 SKAKDFL
-413 LNSFGGH
+413 SGFGGH

-438 FINKN
+438 FINNN
-443 SNLTDDDK
+443 SNLTDEDK